1 MRKFNNILAFYKSTL
16 AINLAVFIIGFFF
29 GGFNYLNIFVL
40 SFGFV
45 LSILFKEI
53 YRKNEF
59 LFYFNNGI
67 SKTSLIG
74 FSFIFNTI
82 FSGFLILI
90 INLLF
95 H

>member
-1 MRKFNNILAFYKSTL
+1 MAFYKSTI
-16 AINLAVFIIGFFF
+16 AINFAVSIIGFLF
-29 GGFNYLNIFVL
+29 GGYNYLIIFVL
-40 SFGFV
+40 TFGFG

-53 YRKNEF
+53 YYKNEF
-59 LFYFNNGI
+59 LFYINNGI
-67 SKTSLIG
+67 SKTSLIS

>member
-1 MRKFNNILAFYKSTL
+1 MAFYKSTL
-16 AINLAVFIIGFFF
+16 VINFAFSIIGFLF

-67 SKTSLIG
+67 SKTRLIG
-74 FSFIFNTI
+74 LSFIFNTI
-82 FSGFLILI
+82 FLGFLILI
-90 INLLF
+90 INLIF
-95 H
+95 Q